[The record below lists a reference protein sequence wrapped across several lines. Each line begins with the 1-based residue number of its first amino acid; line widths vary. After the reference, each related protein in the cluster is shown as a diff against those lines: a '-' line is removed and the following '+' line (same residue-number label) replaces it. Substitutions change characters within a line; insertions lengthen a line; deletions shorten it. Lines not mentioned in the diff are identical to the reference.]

1 MDPVFQSFLSGAPVL
16 IGHFATTLAL
26 LVVGVFVYMG
36 ITPHNE
42 LKLIRAGN
50 LPAALSF
57 AGLVVGLAL
66 PLSASMAASFTY
78 LEVIVWGVFALIGQ
92 IAVFFVVD
100 RVFGDLSR
108 RIEAGEM
115 APAVVLV
122 GTKVA
127 VALIGA
133 AALSG

>member
-1 MDPVFQSFLSGAPVL
+1 MDPVLQSFLSGAPVL

-26 LVVGVFVYMG
+26 LVAGVAVYMA

-50 LPAALSF
+50 IPAALSF
-57 AGLVVGLAL
+57 AGLIVGLAL
-66 PLSASMAASFTY
+66 PLSASMAASFTS
-78 LEVIVWGVFALIGQ
+78 LEVIVWGIFAVIGQ
-92 IAVFFVVD
+92 IVVFFVVD

-122 GTKVA
+122 GTKLA
-127 VALIGA
+127 VAIVGA